1 MATEFG
7 ASVSN
12 KRRRDSGSSSVFHK
26 RWRHDVSG
34 SYSHKG
40 WTYDVFL
47 SFRGEDTRRSFTSHL
62 FHCLEEKGVNAFIDN
77 SLPRGEDISSQL
89 IDTIRSSRIS
99 VVVLSRNYANSSW
112 CLQELSEIMEC
123 RNKSLRQM
131 VLPVFYD
138 VDPSDVRKQAGCFG
152 EAFAKHEEDKDKET
166 VARWRAALTEV
177 GSLSG
182 WDLTNS
188 ASGTEAKIVKEIARR
203 ICNELNNAYLDVAK
217 DPVGLRSRMIRVNEQ
232 VNDPSDYVRF
242 IVIWGMGGIGKTTL
256 AKAVFNQFFHGF
268 EAKCFLANI
277 RENSEQPN
285 GLVHLQEQLLHDIL
299 RFQKIEVGNIDRGIN
314 VIKERLKSRRV
325 LVVLDDV
332 SHRVQLKAL
341 AREREWFGPGS
352 RIIITTRNQDSAKEI
367 NADCIYKLPPLNDHE
382 SRQLFKQYA
391 FRNCD
396 PSAEFFELTKDVV
409 SYCEGL
415 PLALEVLGSYL
426 LELSVEDWKSA
437 LHQLRRIPH
446 GDIQKKLE
454 ISYHALGSE
463 DDKKL
468 FLDIA
473 CFFVGWDKNLVVKV
487 LEACDLF
494 VGLGLDVLSR
504 RSLVKIT
511 YNNKLEMHELIRDMG
526 REIVRRESPHNP
538 GKRSRLFSQNDV
550 LATLRNHSGTE
561 QVEGL
566 VSNYYL
572 KLAEKVDAKA
582 FERMRLLRLLEL
594 NNIHVDGDYGLFS
607 KELRWLCWHGF
618 PLDFLPDELYL
629 GNLVVL
635 DMQYSKLRSTW
646 KTNSKEMPRL
656 KVLNLSYSHFLTKTP
671 DFSGLSKL
679 EELIME
685 DCKELKEIDRSIGCL
700 KGLLLMNLKDCEKLK
715 SIPHSICK
723 VRSLQVLDIRGCSN
737 LMRLPDD
744 FGNLESLIELRADGA
759 LIMQSPIS
767 FANLKNLSKLSL
779 CGYNRRRSS
788 SISALLWSWISKR
801 EAPKE
806 NNWLIASVCGL
817 RSLTDLRLMDCNIS
831 DDANLEGIGSLQSL
845 RRFHLSGSHLRS
857 LPGSISALSN
867 LQHFKVGCCPK
878 LESLPDLPQKIKTV
892 VVSRCESFRKISLPN
907 TQVQT
912 GMYFWDCPRLAE
924 ISHSGELNPFY
935 LLNFKG
941 CHKQLSAKLNELI
954 LKSWRGT
961 ELFVPG
967 SNIPEWFEYQSTGPS
982 IFFQLPACHSC
993 KLNRIFVSYIIC
1005 NRITTKEIIGYSRL
1019 FNTTRGK
1026 SKWSR
1031 LGCLLPF
1038 TNHISIFSIAPEE
1051 IMEVYEGIEV
1061 VLDVEPHPHLMIR
1074 AIGIHLEVEKC
1085 PSCSG
1090 IYIDDVEAGPSHGDS
1105 HDEYPQEIEKEP
1117 TTEVTA
1123 GEQWLLRYYLV
1134 GVTARPILV
1143 PS

>member
-7 ASVSN
+7 DSVSN
-12 KRRRDSGSSSVFHK
+12 KRGRDNASCSVFHK
-26 RWRHDVSG
+26 KWRHDVSG

-40 WTYDVFL
+40 LTYDVFL
-47 SFRGEDTRRSFTSHL
+47 SFRGEDTRHL

-77 SLPRGEDISSQL
+77 SLLRGEDISSQL

-112 CLQELSEIMEC
+112 CLEELSEIMEC
-123 RNKSLRQM
+123 RNKSIGQM

-138 VDPSDVRKQAGCFG
+138 VDPSDVRKQTSCYG
-152 EAFAKHEEDKDKET
+152 EAFAKHEAVKDKET

-177 GSLSG
+177 ASLFG
-182 WDLTNS
+182 WDLTNY
-188 ASGTEAKIVKEIARR
+188 ASGTEAKIVKKIAHR

-217 DPVGLRSRMIRVNEQ
+217 DPVGLRSRMIHINDHL
-232 VNDPSDYVRF
+232 NDPSDYVLF
-242 IVIWGMGGIGKTTL
+242 IVICGMGGIGKTTL
-256 AKAVFNQFFHGF
+256 AKAVFNQFFHSF

-299 RFQKIEVGNIDRGIN
+299 RFQKIEVVNIDRGIN

-332 SHRVQLKAL
+332 SHRDQLKAL

-352 RIIITTRNQDSAKEI
+352 RIIITTRDQDSVKEI
-367 NADCIYKLPPLNDHE
+367 NANCIYKLPLLNNHE
-382 SRQLFKQYA
+382 SGQLFKQYA

-396 PSAEFFELTKDVV
+396 PSEEFFELAKAVV

-437 LHQLRRIPH
+437 LHQLGRNPH
-446 GDIQKKLE
+446 SDIQMKLE

-487 LEACDLF
+487 LEACDLC

-511 YNNKLEMHELIRDMG
+511 KKNKLEMHDMIRDMG
-526 REIVRRESPHNP
+526 REIVRRESPQNP
-538 GKRSRLFSQNDV
+538 GKRSRLFSLNDI

-572 KLAEKVDAKA
+572 ELAEKLDAKA

-594 NNIHVDGDYGLFS
+594 NNLHVDGDFGLIS

-618 PLDFLPDELYL
+618 PLDFLPDELYME
-629 GNLVVL
+629 NLVVL

-656 KVLNLSYSHFLTKTP
+656 RVLNLSYSHFLTKTP

-715 SIPHSICK
+715 SIPDSICK
-723 VRSLQVLDIRGCSN
+723 VRTLQILDIRGCSN

-744 FGNLESLIELRADGA
+744 FGNLESLTELLADGA
-759 LIMQSPIS
+759 PIMQSPLS

-779 CGYNRRRSS
+779 WGYSRQRSS
-788 SISALLWSWISKR
+788 SISALVWSWISRR

-806 NNWLIASVCGL
+806 NNCLIASVCGL
-817 RSLTDLRLMDCNIS
+817 RSLTELRLINCNIL
-831 DDANLEGIGSLQSL
+831 DDANLDGIGSLQNL
-845 RRFHLSGSHLRS
+845 IQFEISGSHIRC
-857 LPGSISALSN
+857 LPGSISSLSN
-867 LQHFKVGCCPK
+867 LQIFTVNYCPK
-878 LESLPDLPQKIKTV
+878 LESLPDLPQKIIAV
-892 VVSRCESFRKISLPN
+892 RAIGCQSLERISLPN
-907 TQVQT
+907 SPVET
-912 GMYFWDCPRLAE
+912 GMCFWDCPRLAE
-924 ISHSGELNPFY
+924 ISHSGVLNPFF
-935 LLNFKG
+935 LLSFKG
-941 CHKQLSAKLNELI
+941 CNKQLSAKLNELI
-954 LKSWRGT
+954 LKSWRGR
-961 ELFVPG
+961 ELFVSG

-1005 NRITTKEIIGYSRL
+1005 NHHATNSMIGHSRL

-1026 SKWSR
+1026 SKWSC
-1031 LGCLLPF
+1031 LGYLPPF
-1038 TNHISIFSIAPEE
+1038 TNHISIFSISPEE

-1061 VLDVEPHPHLMIR
+1061 VLDVEPHPHLITR

-1090 IYIDDVEAGPSHGDS
+1090 IYIDDVEAGPSHGNS
-1105 HDEYPQEIEKEP
+1105 HDKYPHETETKP
-1117 TTEVTA
+1117 TTEITA
-1123 GEQWLLRYYLV
+1123 VEQWLLRYCPV
-1134 GVTARPILV
+1134 
-1143 PS
+1143 